1 VDSRRDLAVVKI
13 LSCEVST
20 TWGQGQGAGLGASM
34 VGGLMGGVNGAGL
47 ALFAEVALGAPGAV
61 LDVTAGVQGIGH
73 FVNSSGC

>member
-1 VDSRRDLAVVKI
+1 
-13 LSCEVST
+13 
-20 TWGQGQGAGLGASM
+20 
-34 VGGLMGGVNGAGL
+34 MGGVNGAGL